1 MEAIINLKNHH
12 TIQELKTLYRT
23 EKDARL
29 ARRIHGVYLAAKGLS
44 CTQIMTITG
53 AARRTIQQWVHKYNQ
68 HRIDGLKDKPRP
80 GQPTKL
86 LRRDEPRFCKRID
99 AGPTKKDGVSVLNG
113 PAIRRILER
122 EFGVL
127 YSTQGLYDLLH
138 RLGYSRLC
146 PRPQHE
152 KASLQLQQEYK
163 KTLPGCWIKSD
174 QPIRARK

>member
-1 MEAIINLKNHH
+1 MNLKNHH
-12 TIQELKTLYRT
+12 TIHELQTLYRT

-44 CTQIMTITG
+44 CAQIITITG
-53 AARRTIQQWVHKYNQ
+53 AARRTIQQWIHKYNN

-86 LRRDEPRFCKRID
+86 PRSQEPRFCKRIE

-113 PAIRRILER
+113 PALRRILEI

-152 KASLQLQQEYK
+152 KADPQLQQQFK
-163 KTLPGCWIKSD
+163 KTSSGCWIKSD
-174 QPIRARK
+174 QPIVAKK